1 MKHIYLLVLVM
12 LTLTA
17 HAQNRTVYVVKNDSL
32 AKPQPKINSD
42 RFFDNLNPF
51 AQFAGS
57 IPLRY
62 NPVYGKTNTSGG
74 STATHFLPDGLS
86 MHGGVGFHIRQTV
99 AITANS
105 GFDWH
110 IETGLFSVPVY
121 GSAILNIR
129 YSDEES
135 IMLQYGYGRA
145 FAIGHGNLS
154 GEYQKFRVG
163 YVMDILGIFAE
174 INNYGYTWKDAPTMS
189 SINFG
194 VQLFVFE

>member
-1 MKHIYLLVLVM
+1 MKHIYLFVLF
-12 LTLTA
+12 LFTLAA

-32 AKPQPKINSD
+32 AKPSPKTDGDS
-42 RFFDNLNPF
+42 FFDNLNPF

-62 NPVYGKTNTSGG
+62 NPEYGNTNTSNGDA
-74 STATHFLPDGLS
+74 ATYFLPDGLS
-86 MHGGVGFHIRQTV
+86 MHGGMGFHIGQTL
-99 AITANS
+99 AFTANS

-135 IMLQYGYGRA
+135 ILLQYGYGRA

-154 GEYQKFRVG
+154 GGYQKFRVG
-163 YVMDILGIFAE
+163 YVIDILGIFAE
-174 INNYGYTWKDAPTMS
+174 INNYGYAWKDAPTMS